1 MSSWK
6 RWCRRKTPSMHKHDS
21 VSYEWRRLFE
31 VPKPFWYDKSWKDTT
46 KRKRQY
52 KNIVEM

>member
-6 RWCRRKTPSMHKHDS
+6 RWRRRKTPSMHKHDS
-21 VSYEWRRLFE
+21 VSYEWLRLFE

-46 KRKRQY
+46 KRKHQY